1 MRCIP
6 SFAVMSATDREWA
19 AARQQLVAFLT
30 EASPVSDHDRAAEES
45 NGALTYLCS
54 IPCRQDDGII
64 RYAHLFQHNDRL
76 TQEPAYFRVAAS
88 PDWWPQGCRSLPPLR
103 RTSDR
108 APLRLRVVANGN
120 AQAASG
126 R

>member
-6 SFAVMSATDREWA
+6 SFAVMSATDREWST
-19 AARQQLVAFLT
+19 ARQQLVAFLN
-30 EASPVSDHDRAAEES
+30 EAGPISGRDAAAEAD
-45 NGALTYLCS
+45 GAVTYLCS
-54 IPCRQDDGII
+54 IPCRQDGGII

-88 PDWWPQGCRSLPPLR
+88 PDWWPKGCRSLPPLR
-103 RTSDR
+103 RTSER
-108 APLRLRVVANGN
+108 APLRLRVVANGG
-120 AQAASG
+120 AQAASA